1 MFVFPRVLKVT
12 KVLLVLLVMMEREVT
27 LVVQEAQDPLDPQGL
42 RDLEES
48 LESPALMENL
58 EQRGKLVLQ
67 VGVASPVLPETMGW
81 MELLD
86 VQEIRDHLVLKDATD
101 DREGR
106 A

>member
-1 MFVFPRVLKVT
+1 MLKVT
-12 KVLLVLLVMMEREVT
+12 KVLLVLLVMMEREVI

-48 LESPALMENL
+48 LESLALMENL
-58 EQRGKLVLQ
+58 EQRGRLVLQ

-81 MELLD
+81 MELLA
-86 VQEIRDHLVLKDATD
+86 VQEIRDHLVLKDAMD